1 MPITFYSNAGN
12 WSENKAKYRKRLN
25 EIFYN
30 TMSWSKLK
38 QSNKINHL
46 TYRLHT
52 PNQAVVKKLF
62 EKVYMVYTKFIE

>member
-1 MPITFYSNAGN
+1 
-12 WSENKAKYRKRLN
+12 
-25 EIFYN
+25 
-30 TMSWSKLK
+30 MSWSKLK

>member
-1 MPITFYSNAGN
+1 
-12 WSENKAKYRKRLN
+12 
-25 EIFYN
+25 
-30 TMSWSKLK
+30 MSWSKLK

-46 TYRLHT
+46 TYRLRP

>member
-46 TYRLHT
+46 TYRLRP